1 MLADKSCFFL
11 SFFFFLREKIS
22 ATFGLSQG
30 QVMISDV
37 VSPKHMFSSVKVK
50 SVSKNLVTIRVLP
63 KSLPDV
69 KPKVEG
75 GQGCIEFPAVFFTK
89 GT

>member
-1 MLADKSCFFL
+1 
-11 SFFFFLREKIS
+11 
-22 ATFGLSQG
+22 
-30 QVMISDV
+30 MISDV

-75 GQGCIEFPAVFFTK
+75 GQGCIEFPAVFFYQRDLIWQRIQPRQYSRNGRTRQERN
-89 GT
+89 TFESAVF